1 MFYEPAKAN
10 HGLRHDPFKACVA
23 PRPIGWITS
32 LSSSGVVNLAPYSFF
47 NAIAADP
54 PMVCFAPNG
63 FKPDGARKDTLVNVE
78 ATGEFVC
85 NLATW
90 ELREAM
96 LKSSAP
102 LPHEVSEVGELA
114 LLRSSLVKPPRLAAS
129 PIHLEC
135 KVWQILALPPESDG
149 GPNTLVIGQVVGIHI
164 DDRAIHEGKVDY
176 RTTQPIARLGYL
188 DYSDL
193 GQIWPMQRPKGG
205 D

>member
-1 MFYEPAKAN
+1 MFYEPAKRN
-10 HGLRHDPFKACVA
+10 HGLRHDPFKACVV
-23 PRPIGWITS
+23 PRPIGWITTVS
-32 LSSSGVVNLAPYSFF
+32 AAGVVNLAPYSFF
-47 NAIAADP
+47 NAIASDP

-63 FKPDGARKDTLVNVE
+63 LKPDGARKDTLVNVE

-90 ELREAM
+90 ELRQPM
-96 LKSSAP
+96 LESSAP
-102 LPHEVSEVGELA
+102 LPHGTSEVGALA
-114 LLRSSLVKPPRLAAS
+114 LLPSSLVKPPRLAAS

-135 KVWQILALPPESDG
+135 KVWQILALPPERSG

-164 DDRAIHEGKVDY
+164 DDKAIHEGKVDY
-176 RTTQPIARLGYL
+176 HITQPIARLGYL

-205 D
+205 E